1 MGKYSKEK
9 NYDNLIAFN
18 VTRKE
23 YKCPCCGKT
32 YLLANC
38 KLEKF
43 ELFRELVFNRRV
55 ETHIRYAGY
64 RLCPKCFK
72 RRELTFTIPLRV
84 GVILLIL
91 AVITSVIA
99 FCIDPHKYGLTTL
112 GFWLAFATPIWIILW
127 MVPNIIY

>member
-43 ELFRELVFNRRV
+43 ELFGNWYLIVV
-55 ETHIRYAGY
+55 WKHILDMLG
-64 RLCPKCFK
+64 
-72 RRELTFTIPLRV
+72 
-84 GVILLIL
+84 
-91 AVITSVIA
+91 
-99 FCIDPHKYGLTTL
+99 IDCVQNVLSEG
-112 GFWLAFATPIWIILW
+112 
-127 MVPNIIY
+127 N